1 VHSSGGSHPN
11 VVGIETSWVEN
22 DAKHVLLS
30 PSAFEQLLVGKERLS
45 LHQFDAE
52 KIPPTIHGMN
62 IGLADEHGPGVSVLV
77 DA

>member
-1 VHSSGGSHPN
+1 
-11 VVGIETSWVEN
+11 VGRK

-45 LHQFDAE
+45 LHQFDTE
-52 KIPPTIHGMN
+52 KVPPAIHGMN